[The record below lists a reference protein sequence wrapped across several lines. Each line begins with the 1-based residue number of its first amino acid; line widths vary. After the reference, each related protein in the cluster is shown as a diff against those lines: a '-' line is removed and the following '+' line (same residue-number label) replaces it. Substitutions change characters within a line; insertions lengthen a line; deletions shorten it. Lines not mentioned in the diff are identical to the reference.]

1 MALSYLSL
9 AALGMAISSCVTLIG
24 AGGGILLMPLL
35 FLLFQHENP
44 QELTAISSA
53 CLLIHTASSTLA
65 YTRLKRVD
73 YSAGLFYGAA
83 GLQGAVLGVIATGAF
98 SRQFFEFLFALFLIA
113 LSLFLTLKWRYEAR
127 SRKIALPSYKFS
139 WSLRKSVLAHGIIFE
154 YDYKRLAGLSIFFL
168 LGFLT
173 AFLGIGG
180 TSLIVLVLLYVV
192 KFPIFIATGTAQLIA
207 AIVTLTA
214 TLTHMGIGSFGH
226 GGLHRLVAIGVGM
239 MAGAQMGTHFSGR
252 IKRAWVVRSLVAVFA
267 LVGLRVVLAIL

>member
-1 MALSYLSL
+1 
-9 AALGMAISSCVTLIG
+9 
-24 AGGGILLMPLL
+24 MPLL

-73 YSAGLFYGAA
+73 FSAGLFYGAA

-113 LSLFLTLKWRYEAR
+113 LSLFVTYRWRYEAR
-127 SRKIALPSYKFS
+127 SRKIALPCYNFA
-139 WSLRKSVLAHGIIFE
+139 WNFRKSVLPGGIVFE
-154 YDYKRLAGLSIFFL
+154 YDYNRLAGLSIFFL

-180 TSLIVLVLLYVV
+180 TSLIVPVLLYVI

-214 TLTHMGIGSFGH
+214 TLTHMGMGSFGH
-226 GGLHRLVAIGVGM
+226 GGLHRLVAIGAGM

-252 IKRAWVVRSLVAVFA
+252 IKRVWVVRSLVAVFA
-267 LVGLRVVLAIL
+267 LVGLRVMLAIL